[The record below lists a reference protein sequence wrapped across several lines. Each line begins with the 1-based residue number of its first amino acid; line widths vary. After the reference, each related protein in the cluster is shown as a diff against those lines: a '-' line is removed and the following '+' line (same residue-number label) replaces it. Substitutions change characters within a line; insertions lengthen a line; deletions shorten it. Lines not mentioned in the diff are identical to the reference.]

1 MQGYGHPSG
10 RRRLRPTVA
19 ARFLGACVGAG
30 LALSACGLSTGTDPS
45 RIVLPPTDELSTET
59 EAPSTTSTTTTS
71 REERAA
77 NLPNWTIGRIVSL
90 APRVENSRFHQ
101 GAVTEGS
108 ALEDTSGFHFSTP
121 DGAAQCSTGTNGMAT
136 LACRINGDPAGSRP
150 SDAPSNCDWAGN
162 LVTLD
167 SDGPEH
173 GACANEYPVL
183 YRSTIV
189 DYGHTISISR
199 FSCLVETAG
208 MFCLES
214 RSQSGFS
221 VTTTGYHTI
230 FAADRAPESLVGL
243 SDDTS
248 SSPSDDSTTT
258 TTSPTR

>member
-1 MQGYGHPSG
+1 M
-10 RRRLRPTVA
+10 
-19 ARFLGACVGAG
+19 
-30 LALSACGLSTGTDPS
+30 
-45 RIVLPPTDELSTET
+45 
-59 EAPSTTSTTTTS
+59 
-71 REERAA
+71 
-77 NLPNWTIGRIVSL
+77 
-90 APRVENSRFHQ
+90 
-101 GAVTEGS
+101 
-108 ALEDTSGFHFSTP
+108 
-121 DGAAQCSTGTNGMAT
+121 
-136 LACRINGDPAGSRP
+136 
-150 SDAPSNCDWAGN
+150 
-162 LVTLD
+162 
-167 SDGPEH
+167 
-173 GACANEYPVL
+173 L